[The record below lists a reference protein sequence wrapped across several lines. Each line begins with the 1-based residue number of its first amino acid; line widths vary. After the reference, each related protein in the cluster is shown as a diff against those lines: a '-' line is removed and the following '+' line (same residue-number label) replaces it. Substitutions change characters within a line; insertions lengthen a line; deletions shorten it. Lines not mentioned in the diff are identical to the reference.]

1 MVFEDATIELNN
13 VYGWKRHN
21 AQCQKIGHV
30 LQILTHQYFS
40 QNKAHSIIA
49 QNNVLSFKYIDY
61 VIPILYR

>member
-1 MVFEDATIELNN
+1 MLLVVEKTYGNLIRYGFFEDATIELNN

-40 QNKAHSIIA
+40 QNKAHSLIA
-49 QNNVLSFKYIDY
+49 
-61 VIPILYR
+61 

>member
-1 MVFEDATIELNN
+1 MYMAGKDIMRN
-13 VYGWKRHN
+13 VI
-21 AQCQKIGHV
+21 KIGHV